1 MPSYINQRSRPSLP
15 VPSNTTEER
24 LGSHSAMPP
33 QNTPFPVRKHTNEGG
48 RSFSSIRS
56 VWSTPC
62 WTSATEVV
70 CLVYFVS
77 RAQRTK
83 ENQSPQATKQADGYL
98 ATECAAISIAA
109 RILARV

>member
-1 MPSYINQRSRPSLP
+1 MPSYINQRSRLSLP

-62 WTSATEVV
+62 
-70 CLVYFVS
+70 
-77 RAQRTK
+77 
-83 ENQSPQATKQADGYL
+83 
-98 ATECAAISIAA
+98 
-109 RILARV
+109 